1 MAARG
6 PLAFV
11 PKIISF
17 DTGDANQRERCPMPT
32 VTRTL
37 QKGGDTGKLDRGEVR
52 AVTAAIAEGRTA
64 EVLSGAVLKQ
74 FRAARKKGALGNY
87 EAFGENVAVRRVAT
101 KTTTLERSAR
111 TVPDTGRT
119 ARPTWKDVP
128 GRVDGGDTITVPS
141 GPAAPAKGKAS
152 SRSKK

>member
-1 MAARG
+1 MA
-6 PLAFV
+6 
-11 PKIISF
+11 
-17 DTGDANQRERCPMPT
+17 T

-37 QKGGDTGKLDRGEVR
+37 KKGGDTGRLNRDEVR

-74 FRAARKKGALGNY
+74 FRAAKKRGALADY
-87 EAFGENVAVRRVAT
+87 EAFCENVAVRRVAT

-119 ARPTWKDVP
+119 AKPTSKDVP
-128 GRVDGGDTITVPS
+128 RRGGGDVTITVPS
-141 GPAAPAKGKAS
+141 GRAAPGKGKAS